1 MRTIDAPEYYR
12 NFGFL
17 NEQEQKAL
25 LKAHVE
31 TFSVDKMNYDKEQ
44 LIPIIESKVFI
55 DRPDVRFAI
64 GEVAINNV
72 IVNGYHNEFLGAA
85 QLRANI
91 YLDKGFV
98 RSDELDD
105 NGTELDPNDKRSAH
119 FVMLEKTNTPSL
131 ARVVGNMRLVIK
143 SQENP
148 SSLPVEGYYPELFSE
163 NPISIGG
170 VEVSRLIAG
179 HEDPEIQNLLKWPLF
194 IAGQKYVEHI
204 KLGPV
209 YGLISP
215 ALTRLLRS
223 QHIPVSAI
231 VAEKYIKEINATK
244 QPISVN
250 LPVLK
255 KVIERVGDRGIDVT
269 SGGFSYLKAPD
280 TTEGG
285 IL

>member
-1 MRTIDAPEYYR
+1 
-12 NFGFL
+12 
-17 NEQEQKAL
+17 
-25 LKAHVE
+25 
-31 TFSVDKMNYDKEQ
+31 MNYEKKH

-72 IVNGYHNEFLGAA
+72 IINGYSNEFFGAA
-85 QLRANI
+85 KLRANI

-105 NGTELDPNDKRSAH
+105 KGTELDQNDSRSTH
-119 FVMLEKTNTPSL
+119 FVMLERTAVASM
-131 ARVVGNMRLVIK
+131 ARVVGNMRLVVK

-148 SSLPVEGYYPELFSE
+148 GPLPVEGYYPELFQE

-179 HEDPEIQNLLKWPLF
+179 HEDPDVQNSLKWPLF
-194 IAGQKYVEHI
+194 IAGQKYIEHN

-231 VAEKYIKEINATK
+231 TSEKYIEEINATK
-244 QPISVN
+244 QPILVN
-250 LPVLK
+250 MSVLK
-255 KVIERVGDRGIDVT
+255 KVIERAGDQGIDVAK
-269 SGGFSYLKAPD
+269 GGFSYVREHNVN
-280 TTEGG
+280 EGDV
-285 IL
+285 L